1 MSNAT
6 QTHHA
11 ADERRY
17 TPQELA
23 LLWKCCIETVYDLLR
38 QGKLAGFKLGRDW
51 RITESAVRAY
61 EQDPANQ
68 AAKTYAPRNKGAPA
82 KPEAHA
88 PQPKTARYRV
98 V

>member
-1 MSNAT
+1 MTNESH

-23 LLWKCCIETVYDLLR
+23 LLWQCSTDVIYDLLNKGR
-38 QGKLAGFKLGRDW
+38 LIGFKIGSSW
-51 RITESAVRAY
+51 RIRHSEVLAY
-61 EQDPANQ
+61 ETD
-68 AAKTYAPRNKGAPA
+68 PRNRGAPA
-82 KPEAHA
+82 KPEAPA